1 MAAAVATRAAHAI
14 AAIAC
19 SRRIALS
26 IALKERMR
34 VCVCVCVERARDD
47 CGVEERGGNYLWD
60 AMEGALA
67 AFSRAA
73 ADAGYMTTEVRA
85 YVFCVCVC
93 VYMCVCVCIYIYM
106 YITICI

>member
-1 MAAAVATRAAHAI
+1 M
-14 AAIAC
+14 
-19 SRRIALS
+19 
-26 IALKERMR
+26 
-34 VCVCVCVERARDD
+34 CVCVCVERARDD

-93 VYMCVCVCIYIYM
+93 VYMCVC
-106 YITICI
+106 ICIRKSLAGLAVLASPPGSA